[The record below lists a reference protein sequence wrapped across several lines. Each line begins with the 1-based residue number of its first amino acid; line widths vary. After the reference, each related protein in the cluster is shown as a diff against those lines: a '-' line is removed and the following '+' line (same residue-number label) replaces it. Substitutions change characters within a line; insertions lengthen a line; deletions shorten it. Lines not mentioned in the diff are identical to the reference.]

1 MELSELC
8 FDSLEPVEVP
18 VAIGQKR
25 YVLREASADAA
36 AKFRSA
42 ASRAARFN
50 EEGKLTHVEGLG
62 ETELVLVANCLCFP
76 DDANPRTAR
85 VNRDGVPFLVGI
97 NHIRTWKEAI
107 VKQLFDKAK
116 EISPALEEKETIEA
130 IEKRMAKDARKLADL
145 KRVLHRGN
153 GKHEDAS
160 TGASEE
166 ADPTQPSPAS
176 GAVS

>member
-1 MELSELC
+1 MDEMVWEDLAPCEI
-8 FDSLEPVEVP
+8 PVR
-18 VAIGQKR
+18 IGQKH

-62 ETELVLVANCLCFP
+62 ETELVLVANCLAFP
-76 DDANPRTAR
+76 DDANPKTAK

-130 IEKRMAKDARKLADL
+130 IEKRMAKDAKKLADL

-153 GKHEDAS
+153 GKHEADS
-160 TGASEE
+160 TGASAEE
-166 ADPTQPSPAS
+166 DPTLPSPAS
-176 GAVS
+176 GTAS